1 LTVRQDIGRHLD
13 PACLRRGHTLW
24 GNLLRI
30 VARGGAEFDDNAPPT
45 LLDAWLKAAA
55 ETRGN
60 RRELKP
66 GNYYQGCIFA
76 WNAYRE
82 AKAISSIKFDAR
94 KGLHKIT
101 E

>member
-1 LTVRQDIGRHLD
+1 MEV
-13 PACLRRGHTLW
+13 P
-24 GNLLRI
+24 NL
-30 VARGGAEFDDNAPPT
+30 ARPSSTAIQRASVVHAFATPNSCR
-45 LLDAWLKAAA
+45 AAA

>member
-1 LTVRQDIGRHLD
+1 
-13 PACLRRGHTLW
+13 
-24 GNLLRI
+24 
-30 VARGGAEFDDNAPPT
+30 
-45 LLDAWLKAAA
+45 
-55 ETRGN
+55 
-60 RRELKP
+60 LKP

>member
-1 LTVRQDIGRHLD
+1 MGKAVRNSWQ
-13 PACLRRGHTLW
+13 PP
-24 GNLLRI
+24 RI
-30 VARGGAEFDDNAPPT
+30 EA
-45 LLDAWLKAAA
+45 
-55 ETRGN
+55 
-60 RRELKP
+60 

-76 WNAYRE
+76 WNVNRE

>member
-1 LTVRQDIGRHLD
+1 MAQG
-13 PACLRRGHTLW
+13 CRRNSW
-24 GNLLRI
+24 QPPRI
-30 VARGGAEFDDNAPPT
+30 
-45 LLDAWLKAAA
+45 
-55 ETRGN
+55 
-60 RRELKP
+60 
-66 GNYYQGCIFA
+66 YYQGCIFA